1 MSLRSRIV
9 TLVVVATLLTAATV
23 GLAAG
28 LIVNRTL
35 QSQIDR
41 ALTLR
46 IEGLLGR
53 PLFVSEGL
61 AIAPLAP
68 GVVSNELQVS
78 AGADELTD
86 DEGPRILLDFYVNGV
101 HLPKEGVTESVKTDL
116 EDMGDAQFLDPVFQ
130 TVNTDEGPVRV
141 AIARLNNEQHV
152 RAMRSLVDI
161 RQLASRFGF
170 TLAAWGVAIA
180 VVAALVTSLIVG
192 RALNPLRRLTAAARR
207 VSQTQ
212 DLRDTGLRDTAAARQ
227 DEIGELA
234 QSMAEMSDALA
245 QSRDQQR
252 QLVDDVAHEMRTPLT
267 SIRTNIELLSR
278 ATVGANA
285 GVVAGAGSAADTG
298 TTAGMN
304 ATAGTFD
311 AQETLADVASEVA
324 ELDALITE
332 VAELATPEDLGPELE
347 ETVPVQPLI
356 EELVARAVRRSVR
369 EITLHIADDARGLE
383 VIAVPKGLERAINN
397 IIGNAIKFAPNGP
410 IEVALR
416 RDGVY
421 VSDAGDGIPEAERP
435 RVQQRFWRSPKAR
448 ALPGSG
454 LGLAIAAKV
463 AKQLNGELVMNVS
476 KFGGAEVGVVWSA
489 QRVIGTSIGS

>member
-1 MSLRSRIV
+1 L
-9 TLVVVATLLTAATV
+9 
-23 GLAAG
+23 
-28 LIVNRTL
+28 
-35 QSQIDR
+35 
-41 ALTLR
+41 
-46 IEGLLGR
+46 
-53 PLFVSEGL
+53 
-61 AIAPLAP
+61 
-68 GVVSNELQVS
+68 
-78 AGADELTD
+78 
-86 DEGPRILLDFYVNGV
+86 
-101 HLPKEGVTESVKTDL
+101 
-116 EDMGDAQFLDPVFQ
+116 GDAQFLDPVFQ
-130 TVNTDEGPVRV
+130 TANTDEGPVRV
-141 AIARLNNEQHV
+141 AIARLNNEQYV

-170 TLAAWGVAIA
+170 TLAAWGAAIA

-234 QSMAEMSDALA
+234 QSMAEMSDAVA

-267 SIRTNIELLSR
+267 SIRTNIQLLSR
-278 ATVGANA
+278 GAFGANA
-285 GVVAGAGSAADTG
+285 GVSAGAGAAAGTGASAGAGTAAGAAVGVNTG
-298 TTAGMN
+298 T
-304 ATAGTFD
+304 FS

-347 ETVPVQPLI
+347 AAVPVQPLI
-356 EELVARAVRRSVR
+356 EELVARAVRRSGR
-369 EITLHIADDARGLE
+369 DITSQVVDDARGLE
-383 VIAVPKGLERAINN
+383 IVAPPKGLERAINN

-416 RDGVY
+416 HEGVY

-435 RVQQRFWRSPKAR
+435 KVQQRFWRSPKAR

-463 AKQLNGELVMNVS
+463 AKQLDGELVVNVS
-476 KFGGAEVGVVWSA
+476 KFGGAEVGVMWSA
-489 QRVIGTSIGS
+489 KRVIGTRIDI

>member
-1 MSLRSRIV
+1 V
-9 TLVVVATLLTAATV
+9 ALVVVATLLTAATV

-28 LIVNRTL
+28 FIVNRTL

-68 GVVSNELQVS
+68 GVVSNELQIS
-78 AGADELTD
+78 AAADELTD

-101 HLPKEGVTESVKTDL
+101 HLPEEGVTESVKTDL
-116 EDMGDAQFLDPVFQ
+116 DDMGDAQFLDPVFQ

-141 AIARLNNEQHV
+141 AIARLNNEQYV

-278 ATVGANA
+278 ATATTGAL
-285 GVVAGAGSAADTG
+285 
-298 TTAGMN
+298 
-304 ATAGTFD
+304 D

-332 VAELATPEDLGPELE
+332 VAELATPEELGPELE
-347 ETVPVQPLI
+347 ATVDVRSLV
-356 EELVARAVRRSVR
+356 EDLVARAIRRSAR
-369 EITLHIADDARGLE
+369 EITLQIPDDARALE
-383 VIAVPKGLERAINN
+383 IIAPPKGFERAINN
-397 IIGNAIKFAPNGP
+397 IIGNAIKFAPSGP
-410 IEVALR
+410 IEVAIR

-435 RVQQRFWRSPKAR
+435 KVQQRFWRSPKAR

-463 AKQLNGELVMNVS
+463 AKQLDGELVVNVS

-489 QRVIGTSIGS
+489 KCVKGAPGDS

>member
-9 TLVVVATLLTAATV
+9 ALVVVATLLTAATV

-28 LIVNRTL
+28 FIVNRTL

-68 GVVSNELQVS
+68 GVVSNELQIS
-78 AGADELTD
+78 AAADELTD

-101 HLPKEGVTESVKTDL
+101 HLPEEGVTESVKTDL
-116 EDMGDAQFLDPVFQ
+116 EDMGNAQFLDPVFQ

-141 AIARLNNEQHV
+141 AIARLNNEQYV

-234 QSMAEMSDALA
+234 QSMAAMSDALA

-278 ATVGANA
+278 GAFAANA
-285 GVVAGAGSAADTG
+285 
-298 TTAGMN
+298 
-304 ATAGTFD
+304 
-311 AQETLADVASEVA
+311 QEALADVASEVA

-332 VAELATPEDLGPELE
+332 VAELATPEELGPELE
-347 ETVPVQPLI
+347 ATVPVQPLI
-356 EELVARAVRRSVR
+356 EELVARAVRRSAR
-369 EITLHIADDARGLE
+369 EITMQIAEDARGLE
-383 VIAVPKGLERAINN
+383 VVAPPKGLERAINN

-410 IEVALR
+410 IEVTLR

-435 RVQQRFWRSPKAR
+435 KVQQRFWRSPKAR

-463 AKQLNGELVMNVS
+463 AKQLDGELVVNVS

-489 QRVIGTSIGS
+489 KCVKGAPGDS

>member
-1 MSLRSRIV
+1 
-9 TLVVVATLLTAATV
+9 
-23 GLAAG
+23 
-28 LIVNRTL
+28 
-35 QSQIDR
+35 
-41 ALTLR
+41 
-46 IEGLLGR
+46 
-53 PLFVSEGL
+53 
-61 AIAPLAP
+61 
-68 GVVSNELQVS
+68 
-78 AGADELTD
+78 
-86 DEGPRILLDFYVNGV
+86 
-101 HLPKEGVTESVKTDL
+101 
-116 EDMGDAQFLDPVFQ
+116 
-130 TVNTDEGPVRV
+130 
-141 AIARLNNEQHV
+141 
-152 RAMRSLVDI
+152 
-161 RQLASRFGF
+161 
-170 TLAAWGVAIA
+170 
-180 VVAALVTSLIVG
+180 
-192 RALNPLRRLTAAARR
+192 

-278 ATVGANA
+278 G
-285 GVVAGAGSAADTG
+285 AGAAAK
-298 TTAGMN
+298 
-304 ATAGTFD
+304 GTFD

-332 VAELATPEDLGPELE
+332 VAELATPEDFGPELE
-347 ETVPVQPLI
+347 ATVPVQPLI
-356 EELVARAVRRSVR
+356 EELVARAVRRSAR
-369 EITLHIADDARGLE
+369 KITLHIADDARGLE
-383 VIAVPKGLERAINN
+383 VIAPPKGLERAFNN

-435 RVQQRFWRSPKAR
+435 KVQQRFWRSPKAR

-463 AKQLNGELVMNVS
+463 AKQLDGELVVNVS
-476 KFGGAEVGVVWSA
+476 QFGGAEVGVVWSA
-489 QRVIGTSIGS
+489 KCVIGTRIDS

>member
-1 MSLRSRIV
+1 
-9 TLVVVATLLTAATV
+9 
-23 GLAAG
+23 
-28 LIVNRTL
+28 
-35 QSQIDR
+35 
-41 ALTLR
+41 
-46 IEGLLGR
+46 
-53 PLFVSEGL
+53 
-61 AIAPLAP
+61 
-68 GVVSNELQVS
+68 
-78 AGADELTD
+78 
-86 DEGPRILLDFYVNGV
+86 V
-101 HLPKEGVTESVKTDL
+101 HLPEKGVTESVKTEL
-116 EDMGDAQFLDPVFQ
+116 EDLGDAQFLDPVFQ
-130 TVNTDEGPVRV
+130 TANSDEGPVRV
-141 AIARLNNEQHV
+141 AIARLNNEQYV

-170 TLAAWGVAIA
+170 TLTAWGVAIA

-192 RALNPLRRLTAAARR
+192 RALDPLRRLTAAARR

-278 ATVGANA
+278 
-285 GVVAGAGSAADTG
+285 GAGTAAAKG
-298 TTAGMN
+298 A
-304 ATAGTFD
+304 FD

-332 VAELATPEDLGPELE
+332 VAELATPEDPGPELE

-356 EELVARAVRRSVR
+356 EELLARAVRRSAR

>member
-1 MSLRSRIV
+1 M
-9 TLVVVATLLTAATV
+9 
-23 GLAAG
+23 
-28 LIVNRTL
+28 
-35 QSQIDR
+35 
-41 ALTLR
+41 
-46 IEGLLGR
+46 EGLLGR

-68 GVVSNELQVS
+68 GVVRNELQIS
-78 AGADELTD
+78 AAADELTD

-101 HLPKEGVTESVKTDL
+101 HLPEEGVTESVKTDL
-116 EDMGDAQFLDPVFQ
+116 QDLGDAQFLDPVFQ

-141 AIARLNNEQHV
+141 AIARLNNEQYV

-278 ATVGANA
+278 VTIGVNA
-285 GVVAGAGSAADTG
+285 GVSAGGGAAVGVGAAAG
-298 TTAGMN
+298 N
-304 ATAGTFD
+304 FD
-311 AQETLADVASEVA
+311 AQETLADVANEVA

-332 VAELATPEDLGPELE
+332 VAELATPEELGPELE
-347 ETVPVQPLI
+347 ATVSVQPLI
-356 EELVARAVRRSVR
+356 EELVARAVRRSNR
-369 EITLHIADDARGLE
+369 EITMHIAEDARGLE
-383 VIAVPKGLERAINN
+383 IIAPPKGLERAINN

-410 IEVALR
+410 IEVTLR

-421 VSDAGDGIPEAERP
+421 ISDAGDGIPEGERP
-435 RVQQRFWRSPKAR
+435 KVQQRFWRSPKAR

-463 AKQLNGELVMNVS
+463 AKQLDGELVVNVS
-476 KFGGAEVGVVWSA
+476 KFGGAEVGLYWGIV
-489 QRVIGTSIGS
+489 

>member
-1 MSLRSRIV
+1 VSLRSRIV
-9 TLVVVATLLTAATV
+9 VLVVVATLLTAATV

-28 LIVNRTL
+28 FIVNRTL

-68 GVVSNELQVS
+68 GVVSNELQIS
-78 AGADELTD
+78 AAADELTD

-101 HLPKEGVTESVKTDL
+101 HLPEEGVTESVKTDL
-116 EDMGDAQFLDPVFQ
+116 EDMGNAQFLDPVFQ

-141 AIARLNNEQHV
+141 AIARLNNEQYV

-234 QSMAEMSDALA
+234 QSMAAMSDALA

-278 ATVGANA
+278 A
-285 GVVAGAGSAADTG
+285 
-298 TTAGMN
+298 
-304 ATAGTFD
+304 ATAGVLD
-311 AQETLADVASEVA
+311 AQGALADVASEVA

-332 VAELATPEDLGPELE
+332 VAELATPEELGPELE
-347 ETVPVQPLI
+347 ATVDVQSLV
-356 EELVARAVRRSVR
+356 EDLVARAVRRSNR
-369 EITLHIADDARGLE
+369 EITLQIADDARGLE
-383 VIAVPKGLERAINN
+383 IIAPPKGLERAINN
-397 IIGNAIKFAPNGP
+397 ILGNAIKFAPNGP
-410 IEVALR
+410 IEVAIR
-416 RDGVY
+416 RNGVY

-435 RVQQRFWRSPKAR
+435 KVQQRFWRSPKAR

-463 AKQLNGELVMNVS
+463 AKQLDGELVVNVS
-476 KFGGAEVGVVWSA
+476 KFSGAEVGVVWSA
-489 QRVIGTSIGS
+489 KCVKGASGDS

>member
-1 MSLRSRIV
+1 
-9 TLVVVATLLTAATV
+9 
-23 GLAAG
+23 
-28 LIVNRTL
+28 
-35 QSQIDR
+35 
-41 ALTLR
+41 
-46 IEGLLGR
+46 
-53 PLFVSEGL
+53 
-61 AIAPLAP
+61 
-68 GVVSNELQVS
+68 
-78 AGADELTD
+78 
-86 DEGPRILLDFYVNGV
+86 
-101 HLPKEGVTESVKTDL
+101 
-116 EDMGDAQFLDPVFQ
+116 
-130 TVNTDEGPVRV
+130 
-141 AIARLNNEQHV
+141 
-152 RAMRSLVDI
+152 MRSLVDI

-278 ATVGANA
+278 ANIGANDRANTGESAGGGPAAGVGAAAGVGGNA
-285 GVVAGAGSAADTG
+285 G
-298 TTAGMN
+298 N
-304 ATAGTFD
+304 FD

-332 VAELATPEDLGPELE
+332 VAELATPEELGPELE
-347 ETVPVQPLI
+347 ATVPVQRLI
-356 EELVARAVRRSVR
+356 EELVARAIRRSNR
-369 EITLHIADDARGLE
+369 EITMQIAEDARGLE
-383 VIAVPKGLERAINN
+383 IVAPPKGLERAINN
-397 IIGNAIKFAPNGP
+397 IIGNAIKFAPSGP
-410 IEVALR
+410 IEVTLR

-435 RVQQRFWRSPKAR
+435 KVQQRFWRSPKAR

-463 AKQLNGELVMNVS
+463 AKQLDGELVVNVS

-489 QRVIGTSIGS
+489 KCVKGATGDS

>member
-1 MSLRSRIV
+1 
-9 TLVVVATLLTAATV
+9 
-23 GLAAG
+23 
-28 LIVNRTL
+28 
-35 QSQIDR
+35 
-41 ALTLR
+41 
-46 IEGLLGR
+46 
-53 PLFVSEGL
+53 
-61 AIAPLAP
+61 
-68 GVVSNELQVS
+68 
-78 AGADELTD
+78 
-86 DEGPRILLDFYVNGV
+86 
-101 HLPKEGVTESVKTDL
+101 
-116 EDMGDAQFLDPVFQ
+116 
-130 TVNTDEGPVRV
+130 
-141 AIARLNNEQHV
+141 LNNEQYV

-267 SIRTNIELLSR
+267 SIRTNIQLLSR
-278 ATVGANA
+278 AAFGDNDGANA
-285 GVVAGAGSAADTG
+285 GVSAGEGVNAGA
-298 TTAGMN
+298 
-304 ATAGTFD
+304 FD

-347 ETVPVQPLI
+347 ATVPVQPLI
-356 EELVARAVRRSVR
+356 EELVARAVRRSAR
-369 EITLHIADDARGLE
+369 EIDLRIADDARGLE
-383 VIAVPKGLERAINN
+383 IVAPPKGLERALNN
-397 IIGNAIKFAPNGP
+397 IISNAIKFVPNGP

-416 RDGVY
+416 HEGVY
-421 VSDAGDGIPEAERP
+421 VSDGGDGIPEAERP
-435 RVQQRFWRSPKAR
+435 KVQQRFWRSPKAR

-463 AKQLNGELVMNVS
+463 AKQLDGELVVNVS

>member
-9 TLVVVATLLTAATV
+9 VLVVVATLLTAATV

-28 LIVNRTL
+28 FIVNRTL

-68 GVVSNELQVS
+68 GVVSNELQIS
-78 AGADELTD
+78 AAADELTD

-101 HLPKEGVTESVKTDL
+101 HLPEEGVTESVKTDL
-116 EDMGDAQFLDPVFQ
+116 EDMGNAQFLDPVFQ

-141 AIARLNNEQHV
+141 AIARLNNEQYV

-234 QSMAEMSDALA
+234 QSMAAMSDALA

-278 ATVGANA
+278 A
-285 GVVAGAGSAADTG
+285 
-298 TTAGMN
+298 
-304 ATAGTFD
+304 ATAGVLD
-311 AQETLADVASEVA
+311 AQGALADVASEVA

-332 VAELATPEDLGPELE
+332 VAELATPEELGPELE
-347 ETVPVQPLI
+347 ATVDVQSLV
-356 EELVARAVRRSVR
+356 EDLVARAVRRSNR
-369 EITLHIADDARGLE
+369 EITLQIADDARGLE
-383 VIAVPKGLERAINN
+383 IIAPPKGLERAINN
-397 IIGNAIKFAPNGP
+397 ILGNAIKFAPNGP
-410 IEVALR
+410 IEVAIR
-416 RDGVY
+416 RNGVY

-435 RVQQRFWRSPKAR
+435 KVQQRFWRSPKAR

-463 AKQLNGELVMNVS
+463 AKQLDGELVVNVS
-476 KFGGAEVGVVWSA
+476 KFSGAEVGVVWSA
-489 QRVIGTSIGS
+489 KCVKGASGDS

>member
-1 MSLRSRIV
+1 
-9 TLVVVATLLTAATV
+9 
-23 GLAAG
+23 
-28 LIVNRTL
+28 
-35 QSQIDR
+35 
-41 ALTLR
+41 
-46 IEGLLGR
+46 
-53 PLFVSEGL
+53 LFVSEGL

-68 GVVSNELQVS
+68 GVVRNELQIS
-78 AGADELTD
+78 AAADELTD

-101 HLPKEGVTESVKTDL
+101 HLPEEGVTESVKTEL
-116 EDMGDAQFLDPVFQ
+116 EDLGDAQFLDPVFQ

-141 AIARLNNEQHV
+141 AIARLNNEQYV

-170 TLAAWGVAIA
+170 TLTAWGVAIA

-212 DLRDTGLRDTAAARQ
+212 DLRDTGLRDTEAARQ

-278 ATVGANA
+278 ANIGANDRASTGESAGGGPAAGVGAA
-285 GVVAGAGSAADTG
+285 AGAGG
-298 TTAGMN
+298 NAGN
-304 ATAGTFD
+304 FD

-332 VAELATPEDLGPELE
+332 VAELATPEELGPELE
-347 ETVPVQPLI
+347 ATVPVQRLI
-356 EELVARAVRRSVR
+356 EELVARAIRRSNR
-369 EITLHIADDARGLE
+369 EITMQIAEDARGLE
-383 VIAVPKGLERAINN
+383 IVAPPKGLERAINN
-397 IIGNAIKFAPNGP
+397 IIGNAIKFAPSGP
-410 IEVALR
+410 IEVTLR

-435 RVQQRFWRSPKAR
+435 KVQQRFWRSPKAR

-463 AKQLNGELVMNVS
+463 AKQLDGELVVNVS

>member
-1 MSLRSRIV
+1 VSLRSRIV
-9 TLVVVATLLTAATV
+9 ALVVVATLLTAATV

-28 LIVNRTL
+28 FIVNRTL

-68 GVVSNELQVS
+68 GVVSNELQIS
-78 AGADELTD
+78 AAADELTD

-101 HLPKEGVTESVKTDL
+101 HLPEEGVTESVKTDL
-116 EDMGDAQFLDPVFQ
+116 EDMGNAQFLDPVFQ

-141 AIARLNNEQHV
+141 AIARLNNEQYV

-234 QSMAEMSDALA
+234 QSMAAMSDALA

-278 ATVGANA
+278 A
-285 GVVAGAGSAADTG
+285 
-298 TTAGMN
+298 
-304 ATAGTFD
+304 ATAGVLD
-311 AQETLADVASEVA
+311 AQGALADVASEVA

-332 VAELATPEDLGPELE
+332 VAELATPEELGPELE
-347 ETVPVQPLI
+347 ATVDVQSLV
-356 EELVARAVRRSVR
+356 EDLVARAVRRSNR
-369 EITLHIADDARGLE
+369 EITLQIADDARGLE
-383 VIAVPKGLERAINN
+383 VVAPPKGLERAINN

-410 IEVALR
+410 IDVTLR
-416 RDGVY
+416 RNGVY

-435 RVQQRFWRSPKAR
+435 KVQQRFWRSPKAR

-454 LGLAIAAKV
+454 LGLAIAAMV
-463 AKQLNGELVMNVS
+463 AKQLDGELVVNVS
-476 KFGGAEVGVVWSA
+476 KFGGAEVGVMWSA
-489 QRVIGTSIGS
+489 KRVKGAPGDS

>member
-1 MSLRSRIV
+1 
-9 TLVVVATLLTAATV
+9 
-23 GLAAG
+23 
-28 LIVNRTL
+28 
-35 QSQIDR
+35 
-41 ALTLR
+41 
-46 IEGLLGR
+46 
-53 PLFVSEGL
+53 
-61 AIAPLAP
+61 
-68 GVVSNELQVS
+68 
-78 AGADELTD
+78 
-86 DEGPRILLDFYVNGV
+86 
-101 HLPKEGVTESVKTDL
+101 
-116 EDMGDAQFLDPVFQ
+116 
-130 TVNTDEGPVRV
+130 
-141 AIARLNNEQHV
+141 
-152 RAMRSLVDI
+152 
-161 RQLASRFGF
+161 
-170 TLAAWGVAIA
+170 
-180 VVAALVTSLIVG
+180 
-192 RALNPLRRLTAAARR
+192 LRRLTAAARR

-278 ATVGANA
+278 GAFGANA
-285 GVVAGAGSAADTG
+285 GAVAGAG
-298 TTAGMN
+298 TA
-304 ATAGTFD
+304 AGTGAAAGTLD

-347 ETVPVQPLI
+347 ATVPVQPLI
-356 EELVARAVRRSVR
+356 EELVARAVRRSNR
-369 EITLHIADDARGLE
+369 EIIMHITDDARGLKT
-383 VIAVPKGLERAINN
+383 IAPPKGLERAINN

-410 IEVALR
+410 LEVALR

-435 RVQQRFWRSPKAR
+435 KVQQRFWRSPKAR

-463 AKQLNGELVMNVS
+463 AKQLDGELVVNVS
-476 KFGGAEVGVVWSA
+476 KFGGAEVGVMWSA
-489 QRVIGTSIGS
+489 KRVTGTRIDS

>member
-9 TLVVVATLLTAATV
+9 ALVVVATLLTAATV

-28 LIVNRTL
+28 FIVNRTL

-68 GVVSNELQVS
+68 GVVSNELQIS
-78 AGADELTD
+78 AAADELTD

-101 HLPKEGVTESVKTDL
+101 HLPEEGVTESVKTDL
-116 EDMGDAQFLDPVFQ
+116 EDMGGVQFLDPVFQ

-141 AIARLNNEQHV
+141 AIARLNNEQYV

-192 RALNPLRRLTAAARR
+192 RTLNPLRRLTAAARR

-278 ATVGANA
+278 GAFAANSGA
-285 GVVAGAGSAADTG
+285 VAGTG
-298 TTAGMN
+298 ATTTAG
-304 ATAGTFD
+304 ALD
-311 AQETLADVASEVA
+311 AQEALADVASEVA
-324 ELDALITE
+324 ELDALIGE

-347 ETVPVQPLI
+347 ATVPVQPLI
-356 EELVARAVRRSVR
+356 EELVARAVRRSNR
-369 EITLHIADDARGLE
+369 EITMHIADDARGLE
-383 VIAVPKGLERAINN
+383 IIAPQKGLERAINN

-416 RDGVY
+416 RDGVC

-435 RVQQRFWRSPKAR
+435 KVQQRFWRSPKAR

-463 AKQLNGELVMNVS
+463 AKQLDGELVVNVS

-489 QRVIGTSIGS
+489 KCVKGAPGDS

>member
-9 TLVVVATLLTAATV
+9 ALVVVATLLTAATV

-28 LIVNRTL
+28 FIVNRTL

-68 GVVSNELQVS
+68 GVVSNELQIS
-78 AGADELTD
+78 AAADELTD

-101 HLPKEGVTESVKTDL
+101 HLPEEGVTESVKTDL
-116 EDMGDAQFLDPVFQ
+116 EDMGNAQFLDPVFQ

-141 AIARLNNEQHV
+141 AIARLNNEQYV

-234 QSMAEMSDALA
+234 QSMAAMSDALA

-278 ATVGANA
+278 A
-285 GVVAGAGSAADTG
+285 
-298 TTAGMN
+298 
-304 ATAGTFD
+304 ATAGVLD
-311 AQETLADVASEVA
+311 AQGALADVASEVA

-332 VAELATPEDLGPELE
+332 VAELATPEELGPELE
-347 ETVPVQPLI
+347 ATVDVQSLV
-356 EELVARAVRRSVR
+356 EDLVARAVRRSNR
-369 EITLHIADDARGLE
+369 EITLQIADDARGLE
-383 VIAVPKGLERAINN
+383 IIAPPKGLERAINN
-397 IIGNAIKFAPNGP
+397 ILGNAIKFAPNGP
-410 IEVALR
+410 IEVAIR
-416 RDGVY
+416 RNGVY

-435 RVQQRFWRSPKAR
+435 KVQQRFWRSPKAR

-463 AKQLNGELVMNVS
+463 AKQLDGELVVNVS
-476 KFGGAEVGVVWSA
+476 KFSGAEVGVVWSA
-489 QRVIGTSIGS
+489 KCVKGASGDS